1 MGATRSLSVIIPCYN
16 EVRTI
21 AGLLEALRSQ
31 SIGVERLEVVIADG
45 MSEDGTREVI
55 AAFAKEHPEL
65 NVRLVD
71 NPDRTIPA
79 ALNRAIAAAGGEV
92 IIRLDAHSLPA
103 PDYLERCLEAL
114 ERTGAANAGGVWE
127 IRPGAD
133 TWIARAIAAAAAH
146 PLGAGD
152 ARYRIGG
159 QAGPVD
165 TVPFGA
171 FRREWLDRVGPFD
184 ESLLTNEDYE
194 FNLRLRRAGGVV
206 WFDPAI
212 RSVYFARARLR
223 DLARQYL
230 RYGYW
235 KARMALRY
243 PNSLRWRQ
251 VLPPLFVLAALGLA
265 SAALAGVPG
274 AGILVGLQWGGYA
287 LALFVAGARQ
297 AARQRQPALAVGMP
311 LALSVMHLCWGLAFL
326 VGLVV
331 LPRRR
336 NQARQGRSS

>member
-1 MGATRSLSVIIPCYN
+1 MNSWARISVIIPCYN

-21 AGLLEALRSQ
+21 AGLLQALRSQ

-55 AAFAKEHPEL
+55 VAFAREHPAL
-65 NVRLVD
+65 NVRVVD

-79 ALNRAIAAAGGEV
+79 ALNRAIAAARGEV
-92 IIRLDAHSLPA
+92 VIRLDAHSVPA
-103 PDYLERCLEAL
+103 PDYVERCLEAL
-114 ERTGAANAGGVWE
+114 ERTGAANVGGVWE

-159 QAGPVD
+159 EPGPVD

-171 FRREWLDRVGPFD
+171 FRREWLERVGPFD
-184 ESLLTNEDYE
+184 ETLLTNEDYE
-194 FNLRLRRAGGVV
+194 FNLRLRRAGGLV
-206 WFDPAI
+206 WFDPSI
-212 RSVYFARARLR
+212 RSVYFARPRLR

-235 KARMALRY
+235 KARMVLRY
-243 PNSLRWRQ
+243 PDSLRWRQ

-265 SAALAGVPG
+265 GAALAGVPG
-274 AGILVGLQWGGYA
+274 AALLFGLQWGGYA
-287 LALFVAGARQ
+287 LALVAAGMLEAGQ
-297 AARQRQPALAVGMP
+297 QRNPALALGMP
-311 LALSVMHLCWGLAFL
+311 LALAVMHLCWGLAFL
-326 VGLVV
+326 VGLVM
-331 LPRRR
+331 PPGKRTRKGQR
-336 NQARQGRSS
+336 GFG